1 MSRRYADLPAAPRR
15 RRGRVSPL
23 TLVFRGALLLVFIL
37 MSVSA
42 GTLAYWLVSSQPARE
57 AAGAALTGGVS
68 PAHAFPGRDSVNIL
82 LLGRDE
88 DRDRRGQVID
98 TRGRTDAILLAH
110 VDFRERRVGML
121 SIPRDTLVRIPG
133 YRGRHKINAANQY
146 GGPELVAQVVEN
158 LTGVSPDAYVLVD
171 YRVFAR
177 LVDEAGGVM
186 VEVDKELNYDDNWG
200 NLHIHLKPGLQK
212 LNGEQALGL
221 VRFRKSNDGHGD
233 TDQERIARQQRLLH
247 SLAAH
252 LARPSSLVKLPRLL
266 AIATEESQTN
276 LSTGQ
281 ALCLASFVRSVG
293 TENIRMEV
301 LPATPTR
308 SALRVDEPAARRVI
322 QEIFFA
328 PPAPAGSGEG

>member
-1 MSRRYADLPAAPRR
+1 
-15 RRGRVSPL
+15 
-23 TLVFRGALLLVFIL
+23 LLGFIL

-42 GTLAYWLVSSQPARE
+42 GTLAYWLVSSRPARE

-68 PAHAFPGRDSVNIL
+68 PARAFPGRDSVNIL

-88 DRDRRGQVID
+88 DRNRRGQVID

-252 LARPSSLVKLPRLL
+252 LARPSSLMKLPRLL

-322 QEIFFA
+322 EEIFFA
-328 PPAPAGSGEG
+328 PPAPSGSGEG